1 MSTLP
6 DKLVLAYRKTEYR
19 VHGAPGFVLRIDVPS
34 PELLTLHRRHQVA
47 FSAFLTACN
56 PYSRLVDAAENAAR
70 QQALADALRA
80 RGFACLPGIGQHP
93 SGDWPGEDSL
103 LALGPTLDEAR
114 AFGAQFEQNA
124 IVWAGDDA
132 VPRLILLR

>member
-1 MSTLP
+1 MSTLDP
-6 DKLVLAYRKTEYR
+6 DLLRAYRETGYR
-19 VHGAPGFVLRIDVPS
+19 VHDTPGFVLRIDVPS
-34 PELLTLHRRHQVA
+34 PELLILHRRHQVA
-47 FSAFLTACN
+47 CSAFLTACN

-103 LALGPTLDEAR
+103 LALGPTLDEAQ
-114 AFGAQFEQNA
+114 ALGDQFEQNA

>member
-6 DKLVLAYRKTEYR
+6 DELVLAYRKTGYR

-34 PELLTLHRRHQVA
+34 PELLALHRRHQVSA
-47 FSAFLTACN
+47 SAFITAWN
-56 PYSRLVDAAENAAR
+56 PHSRRVDAEENAAR

-80 RGFACLPGIGQHP
+80 SGFACLPGIGQHP

-103 LALGPTLDEAR
+103 LALGPTLDEAQ
-114 AFGAQFEQNA
+114 ALGDQFEQNA